1 MAEGCTGQW
10 RADRRFPDLNTLPAF
25 ERSAPGP
32 GRPGWSWWLGAA
44 LAVALL
50 SALDARLALPGM
62 AGLPWLGAGVALAV
76 VLRVRWQGLPLLV
89 AVWLLSGL
97 IGGQSPWSIVVQSVG
112 TAAVV
117 WAVGEVIRRLG
128 GRADLERARDALTL
142 GAAVLLAGGPLLAG
156 LQAAMPL
163 TEAGARHADA
173 GLLTL
178 LAWPWHALG
187 MLLGAVPAIAIAR
200 TSRKP
205 SAGDP
210 RHWIDIVLA
219 LSAVGA
225 AWLWFGGRSLDIV
238 TSAAVAWWP
247 HVLLMG
253 LLLAGSLTLPSL
265 ALMAIGAI
273 AIAGTAVGTGPFGTL
288 PSAAAVAALCGY
300 LGSLAALLL
309 ITRSIG
315 QELRLRERRALT
327 ALGAARL
334 AVAEWHR
341 HLPDEV
347 HLSPHWRALTR
358 HHDPGTWTT
367 RAWLDDVHIDERGRL
382 QEALAEVTLGERDQ
396 WQQELRIQSDEG
408 WHWVEVNVLA
418 ADRDVTGQPLR
429 LAATMTEVSERHEA
443 QERQRLSAALF
454 EHLHEGLL
462 IADADLRVLDANAA
476 YTQILDVPLAEL
488 LGRVP
493 SLLQPNPGDPLAR
506 QQRAA
511 MWAGLRQQGRWRGE
525 LIERRRGGEMCT
537 LQATISQVHGPEG
550 DLRYHVLAIS
560 DITEQRVQRER
571 LERQAHFDELT
582 RLPNRARLTQ
592 LLADAIRAADRD
604 GYLLAVCYL
613 DLDRFKPVNDRHGH
627 EGGDRLLVE
636 LAGRL
641 RGALRSRDLWADA
654 AARLGGDEFVL
665 LLRAGSMEEARLAV
679 ERVLRVVSLPYVIDP
694 DQDPVQITASL
705 GATVYPIDRSD
716 ADTLLRHADHAMY
729 GAKQS
734 GRNGYLF
741 FDPEIRRRTE
751 ERVMAIGRV
760 QEALDRS
767 EFLLYYQ
774 PIVDMRSQRVLGLEA
789 LLRWDHPDKG
799 LIAPLQF
806 LPLITNT
813 GLSARVGDWTL
824 AQALD
829 HLAQWRRAG
838 LDLHVNV
845 NISAR
850 HLQEPDFVQRLAEL
864 LARHREPL
872 AEHLK
877 LEIVESE
884 AHADLA
890 ASSELLA
897 RCRALGVRSAL
908 DDFGTGHSTLT
919 HLQRLPVDVLKIDR
933 SFVNHMLDDSQDKA
947 LVEGVIGLARTFGCS
962 VVAEGVETPAQARM
976 LLELGCD
983 FGQGTG
989 IAAPMP
995 ANQVADWVGA
1005 YAGIFTLAPAVPM
1018 PPARQANG
1026 ANGTNETGRAGGP
1039 IDSGG

>member
-1 MAEGCTGQW
+1 M
-10 RADRRFPDLNTLPAF
+10 NTLPTF
-25 ERSAPGP
+25 DRLVPGA
-32 GRPGWSWWLGAA
+32 GRPSLAWWAGSAAA
-44 LAVALL
+44 LLAA
-50 SALDARLALPGM
+50 AWFDTYLALPGLS
-62 AGLPWLGAGVALAV
+62 GLPWLGAGVGLAI

-89 AVWLLSGL
+89 GVWALAGVLAGL
-97 IGGQSPWSIVVQSVG
+97 SPWAVAVQAVG
-112 TAAVV
+112 PAGAT
-117 WAVGEVIRRLG
+117 WAVGEVLRRLG
-128 GRADLERARDALTL
+128 GRADLERARDALVL
-142 GAAVLLAGGPLLAG
+142 GAVALLVGGPLMAG
-156 LQAAMPL
+156 VQTAMPAVAR
-163 TEAGARHADA
+163 TAAEAS
-173 GLLTL
+173 LLDL

-187 MLLGAVPAIAIAR
+187 LLTGSLPAIAVAR
-200 TSRKP
+200 ASRRRTRGAWHL
-205 SAGDP
+205 AGG
-210 RHWIDIVLA
+210 VTLA
-219 LSAVGA
+219 LSAVAA
-225 AWLWFGGRSLDIV
+225 AWLWFGGLSLSIV
-238 TSAAVAWWP
+238 ASAAVAWWP
-247 HVLLMG
+247 HVLLLG
-253 LLLAGSLTLPSL
+253 LLLAGTLTLPLL
-265 ALMAIGAI
+265 ALLGVAAV
-273 AIAGTAVGTGPFGTL
+273 AAAGTATGTGPFASLSPAG
-288 PSAAAVAALCGY
+288 AIAALCGY
-300 LGSLAALLL
+300 LGSLMVMLL
-309 ITRSIG
+309 TARSIG
-315 QELRLRERRALT
+315 QELRLRERRAVT

-341 HLPDEV
+341 HRAEEV
-347 HLSPHWRALTR
+347 HLSADWLALTR
-358 HHDPGTWTT
+358 HRDPVTWTP
-367 RAWLDDVHIDERGRL
+367 RAWLDDVHIDDRGRL
-382 QEALAEVTLGERDQ
+382 QEALSEVTLGERDQ
-396 WQQELRIQSDEG
+396 WQQELRVQSDDG
-408 WHWVEVNVLA
+408 WHWVEVNVVAAERDLA
-418 ADRDVTGQPLR
+418 GQPLR
-429 LAATMTEVSERHEA
+429 LVATMADVSERHEA
-443 QERQRLSAALF
+443 QERQRLSASLF

-476 YTQILDVPLAEL
+476 YTQILDVTLAEL
-488 LGRVP
+488 IGRVP
-493 SLLQPNPGDPLAR
+493 SLLQPNPSDPLAR

-511 MWAGLRQQGRWRGE
+511 MWTGLRQHGRWRGE
-525 LIERRRGGEMCT
+525 LIERRRDGQIST

-560 DITEQRVQRER
+560 DITEQRVARER

-582 RLPNRARLTQ
+582 RLPNRARLSQ
-592 LLADAIRAADRD
+592 LLGDAMRAADRD

-679 ERVLRVVSLPYVIDP
+679 ERVLRVVSQPYVIDP
-694 DQDPVQITASL
+694 MQEPVQITASL

-741 FDPEIRRRTE
+741 FDPELRRRTE

-760 QEALDRS
+760 QEALDRA
-767 EFLLYYQ
+767 EFVLFYQ
-774 PIVDMRSQRVLGLEA
+774 PIVDMRSQRVFGLEA
-789 LLRWDHPDKG
+789 LLRWDHPEKG
-799 LIAPLQF
+799 LIAPMQF

-813 GLSARVGDWTL
+813 GLSARVGDWVL
-824 AQALD
+824 SQALE

-838 LDLHVNV
+838 LDLQVNV

-864 LARHREPL
+864 LARHPDPL

-890 ASSELLA
+890 ASSQLLA

-933 SFVNHMLDDSQDKA
+933 SFVNHMLDDAQDKA

-976 LLELGCD
+976 LLDLGCD
-983 FGQGTG
+983 SAQGTG

-995 ANQVADWVGA
+995 AAQVADWVRSYSGLFA
-1005 YAGIFTLAPAVPM
+1005 LAPAGSPRL
-1018 PPARQANG
+1018 AT
-1026 ANGTNETGRAGGP
+1026 GTGP
-1039 IDSGG
+1039 EAPVDSGG

>member
-1 MAEGCTGQW
+1 M
-10 RADRRFPDLNTLPAF
+10 R
-25 ERSAPGP
+25 
-32 GRPGWSWWLGAA
+32 WWLVHAAA
-44 LAVALL
+44 LALA
-50 SALDARLALPGM
+50 AWFDGRLVPPGM
-62 AGLPWLGAGVALAV
+62 AGLPWIGAGIGLAM
-76 VLRVRWQGLPLLV
+76 VLRVHWRALPLLA
-89 AVWLLSGL
+89 AVWALAGLLAGANAWTL
-97 IGGQSPWSIVVQSVG
+97 AVGALG
-112 TAAVV
+112 TAAVT
-117 WAVGEVIRRLG
+117 WAAGAFVRRLG
-128 GRADLERARDALTL
+128 GRPDLERARDALVI
-142 GAAVLLAGGPLLAG
+142 GAAALLAAGPLLAG
-156 LQAAMPL
+156 VRTALPPAGGPQAA
-163 TEAGARHADA
+163 
-173 GLLTL
+173 LLDL

-187 MLLGAVPAIAIAR
+187 LLLGALPAIALGRDAR
-200 TSRKP
+200 QP
-205 SAGDP
+205 APAGW
-210 RHWIDIVLA
+210 RHPVRMALA
-219 LSAVGA
+219 LSAIGA

-238 TSAAVAWWP
+238 SSAAVAWWP
-247 HVLLMG
+247 HVLLLG
-253 LLLAGSLTLPSL
+253 LLLQGAMSVPLL
-265 ALMAIGAI
+265 ALLGVGMVAS
-273 AIAGTAVGTGPFGTL
+273 AGTATGSGPFGAL
-288 PSAAAVAALCGY
+288 SAASAIAALCGY
-300 LGSLAALLL
+300 LGSLVVMLLSA
-309 ITRSIG
+309 RSIG
-315 QELRLRERRALT
+315 QDLRQRERRAAT
-327 ALGAARL
+327 AVAAARL

-341 HLPDEV
+341 QRADEV
-347 HLSPHWRALTR
+347 HLSAHWLALTR
-358 HHDPGTWTT
+358 HRDRSTWTT
-367 RAWLDDVHIDERGRL
+367 EHWLDDVHGDDREPLR
-382 QEALAEVTLGERDQ
+382 EALAQVSAGEFAS
-396 WQQELRIQSDEG
+396 WQQEMRIQSADG
-408 WHWVEVNVLA
+408 WHWVELNLLCA
-418 ADRDVTGQPLR
+418 ERDQHGLPLR
-429 LAATMTEVSERHEA
+429 LLATMVDVSERHEA
-443 QERQRLSAALF
+443 LERQRLSVSLF

-462 IADADLRVLDANAA
+462 VADADLRVLDANPA
-476 YTQILDVPLAEL
+476 YTEILDLSLAEL
-488 LGRVP
+488 IGHVP
-493 SLLQPNPGDPLAR
+493 SLLQPNPVDPLAR

-511 MWAGLRQQGRWRGE
+511 MWAGLRQDGRWRGE
-525 LIERRRGGEMCT
+525 LVERRRDGQLST
-537 LQATISQVHGPEG
+537 LQATISQVLGPQG
-550 DLRYHVLAIS
+550 DLRYHVLAIA
-560 DITEQRVQRER
+560 DITEQRVARER

-592 LLADAIRAADRD
+592 LLGDAMRAADRD
-604 GYLLAVCYL
+604 NYLLAVCYL

-679 ERVLRVVSLPYVIDP
+679 TRVLRVVSQPYLIDP
-694 DQDPVQITASL
+694 MQEPVQITASL

-741 FDPEIRRRTE
+741 FDPELRRRTE

-760 QEALDRS
+760 QEALDRA

-774 PIVDMRSQRVLGLEA
+774 PIVDMRRQCVIGLEA
-789 LLRWDHPDKG
+789 LLRWDHPQRG
-799 LIAPLQF
+799 LVSPMQF

-813 GLSARVGDWTL
+813 GLSARVGDWAL

-838 LDLHVNV
+838 LELQVNV

-864 LARHREPL
+864 LARHAQPL
-872 AEHLK
+872 AQSLK

-933 SFVNHMLDDSQDKA
+933 SFVNHMLDDPQDKA

-976 LLELGCD
+976 LLDLGCD
-983 FGQGTG
+983 CGQGTG
-989 IAAPMP
+989 IGAPMP
-995 ANQVADWVGA
+995 AAQVADWVRQYNGL
-1005 YAGIFTLAPAVPM
+1005 FTLAA
-1018 PPARQANG
+1018 A
-1026 ANGTNETGRAGGP
+1026 AGGRSAGL
-1039 IDSGG
+1039 DSAG

>member
-1 MAEGCTGQW
+1 
-10 RADRRFPDLNTLPAF
+10 
-25 ERSAPGP
+25 
-32 GRPGWSWWLGAA
+32 
-44 LAVALL
+44 VALL

-62 AGLPWLGAGVALAV
+62 AGLPWLGAGVALAI

-89 AVWLLSGL
+89 GAWWLSGL
-97 IGGQSPWSIVVQSVG
+97 VAGQPSWSILIQALGCS
-112 TAAVV
+112 AVV

-142 GAAVLLAGGPLLAG
+142 GAAVLLVGGPLLAG
-156 LQAAMPL
+156 LQAAVPL
-163 TEAGARHADA
+163 HGVGGVQPEA
-173 GLLTL
+173 GLLAL

-187 MLLGAVPAIAIAR
+187 MLLGALPAIAVAR
-200 TSRKP
+200 ASR
-205 SAGDP
+205 SRRGGDP
-210 RHWIDIVLA
+210 RVWLSVGLA

-225 AWLWFGGRSLDIV
+225 AWLWFGGQALGIV
-238 TSAAVAWWP
+238 ASAAVAWWP

-253 LLLAGSLTLPSL
+253 LLLAGSLTLPAL

-273 AIAGTAVGTGPFGTL
+273 AVAGTAAGTGPFGEL
-288 PSAAAVAALCGY
+288 PSATALAALCGY

-315 QELRLRERRALT
+315 QELRLRERRAVT

-347 HLSPHWRALTR
+347 HLSPDWQALTR
-358 HHDPGTWTT
+358 HRDAATWTP
-367 RAWLDDVHIDERGRL
+367 RAWLEDVHPDERGRL
-382 QEALAEVTLGERDQ
+382 QEALSEVTLGESAQ

-418 ADRDVTGQPLR
+418 ADRDISGQPLR
-429 LAATMTEVSERHEA
+429 LVATMADVSERHEA

-493 SLLQPNPGDPLAR
+493 SLLQPNPVDPLAR

-511 MWAGLRQQGRWRGE
+511 MWAGLRQNGRWRGE
-525 LIERRRGGEMCT
+525 LIETRRGTETCT
-537 LQATISQVHGPEG
+537 LQATVSQVQGPEG

-582 RLPNRARLTQ
+582 RLPNRTRLTQ
-592 LLADAIRAADRD
+592 LLDEAMRAADRD

-679 ERVLRVVSLPYVIDP
+679 ERVLRVVGQPYVIDP
-694 DQDPVQITASL
+694 AMEPVQITASL

-741 FDPEIRRRTE
+741 FDPELRRRTE

-760 QEALDRS
+760 QEALDRG
-767 EFLLYYQ
+767 EFLLFYQ
-774 PIVDMRSQRVLGLEA
+774 PIVDMRQQRVLGLEA

-799 LIAPLQF
+799 LIAPMQF
-806 LPLITNT
+806 LPLIYNT

-824 AQALD
+824 SQALD

-850 HLQEPDFVQRLAEL
+850 HLQEPDFVQRLSEL
-864 LARHREPL
+864 LARHTEPL

-884 AHADLA
+884 AHSDLA
-890 ASSELLA
+890 ASSALLA
-897 RCRALGVRSAL
+897 RCRTLGVRSAL

-933 SFVNHMLDDSQDKA
+933 SFVNHMLDDPQDKA

-983 FGQGTG
+983 VGQGTG
-989 IAAPMP
+989 IGAPMP
-995 ANQVADWVGA
+995 ASQVADWVRA
-1005 YAGIFTLAPAVPM
+1005 YAGMFTLAPAM
-1018 PPARQANG
+1018 PARQAG
-1026 ANGTNETGRAGGP
+1026 AAGAAGAP